1 MLAPFV
7 VFVYGSFGRLETT
20 PHRAPVERGLRT
32 PNSPLSSLVLFDPG
46 RGETP
51 HLKPESCSDVSR
63 LPCSLRGVCLRSDV
77 RSGSFL
83 GYFLVA
89 LPEGDVG

>member
-1 MLAPFV
+1 MSPAVLAPSV
-7 VFVYGSFGRLETT
+7 VFLISR
-20 PHRAPVERGLRT
+20 ERERE
-32 PNSPLSSLVLFDPG
+32 SSLLGFIRQA

-51 HLKPESCSDVSR
+51 HLKPESCSDLSR

-77 RSGSFL
+77 RAGSL
-83 GYFLVA
+83 LIYLLVA

>member
-1 MLAPFV
+1 MSPAVLAPSV
-7 VFVYGSFGRLETT
+7 VFLISR
-20 PHRAPVERGLRT
+20 ERE
-32 PNSPLSSLVLFDPG
+32 SSLLGFIRQA

-77 RSGSFL
+77 RAGSLL

-89 LPEGDVG
+89 LAGGDVGGS